1 MHAYIL
7 AGGQSRRFGE
17 DKTLYPIN
25 GKPLI
30 FHIYERVS
38 KYFPTF
44 VVAKDTKKYKN
55 LGIENL
61 ITDEFEKIQTPLV
74 GIYTGLK
81 HSPFELN
88 LFLSADLPFICEQFL
103 EFVKNY
109 EYPKG
114 FKGFVPLKGEKYH
127 FTAAVYSKELLPL
140 LEEAIKK
147 GKLPMKQFL
156 KEFLIWDRLENI
168 PKECFFNLNRKE
180 DLKTLGKLK
189 VI

>member
-17 DKTLYPIN
+17 DKTLYPIK

-30 FHIYERVS
+30 LHIYERVS

-44 VVAKDTKKYKN
+44 VVAKNTEKYRK
-55 LGIENL
+55 LGMENL
-61 ITDEFEKIQTPLV
+61 ITDDLEEIQAPMV

-81 HSPFELN
+81 HSPFEFN

-103 EFVKNY
+103 DFVKNY
-109 EYPKG
+109 KYPKG
-114 FKGFVPLKGEKYH
+114 FKGFVPLKGGKYH

-140 LEEAIKK
+140 LEEAIKEE
-147 GKLPMKQFL
+147 KLSMKQFL
-156 KEFLIWDRLENI
+156 KGFLIWDKLGNVPE
-168 PKECFFNLNRKE
+168 KCFFNLNWKE
-180 DLKTLGKLK
+180 DLKR
-189 VI
+189 IDSF